1 MKAYEATTTPE
12 MIEENREAYHIRFL
26 ETRTT
31 NENAEDDQQQGTVI
45 EDDQDK
51 AMALIPSR
59 KQIKAQSAR
68 LVEEASKREEAD

>member
-1 MKAYEATTTPE
+1 MRAYEETTTPE
-12 MIEENREAYHIRFL
+12 MIVENREAYHVKFL
-26 ETRTT
+26 STRVAT
-31 NENAEDDQQQGTVI
+31 ENVEDDQQQGTVI

-51 AMALIPSR
+51 AMALIPNR